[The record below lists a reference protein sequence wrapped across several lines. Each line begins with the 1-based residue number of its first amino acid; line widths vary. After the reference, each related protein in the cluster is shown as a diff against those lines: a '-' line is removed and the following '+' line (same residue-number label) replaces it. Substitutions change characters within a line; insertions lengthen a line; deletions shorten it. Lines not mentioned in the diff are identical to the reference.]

1 MGRHGRPEPDALH
14 GVDVAAEVES
24 GPVIEIAPPAQA
36 APNEGH
42 GRRRSAPSGT
52 AELPVAAQQPVTAP
66 QPVTAQQPVTAPQPV
81 TAQQPA
87 TQQPVRAEKAV
98 PPQPPVAAFAP
109 DPAGV
114 SARMVG
120 STIIARRDRQAER
133 RARRAAARRRL
144 LIIGSIVLAVLL
156 IVGVIAVVL
165 SSRDNTPPSTSA
177 PPPPH
182 QSTLLVQV
190 AGQDGTAVV
199 NALVGV
205 TPKTGDGAALLI
217 PAGLLVDDAS
227 SGNLPFGETL
237 TLPSKTASR
246 DALTDLL
253 GVQVSNTWVLTQAGL
268 AALVDKVGGVQATV
282 DVDVLAKNAKG
293 EEAAVV
299 RAGNQRLTGAQAA
312 AYATYLAEG
321 EPEAVRL
328 ARFNDVLDGVLR
340 KLPAGEAA
348 LATELTGLKTGSS
361 SSLSAQQLAGLL
373 VVLRTAAVKETLRYD
388 LLPVNDIDTG
398 DSVDTYG
405 LNTRDAGALLQ
416 SRFASSLLRD
426 RTGDTVRVLVEN
438 GIGTPD
444 LVAGARTK
452 LVHDGFQFIT
462 GGNAGQLSA
471 TAPSVVLIQDGSQK
485 SQARGARV
493 AKSLGLSSDS
503 IEINPRGQT
512 VADVIVILGR
522 DFKP

>member
-1 MGRHGRPEPDALH
+1 
-14 GVDVAAEVES
+14 V
-24 GPVIEIAPPAQA
+24 
-36 APNEGH
+36 
-42 GRRRSAPSGT
+42 T
-52 AELPVAAQQPVTAP
+52 AEQPNRAEQSVSAEKLVTAER
-66 QPVTAQQPVTAPQPV
+66 PVG
-81 TAQQPA
+81 
-87 TQQPVRAEKAV
+87 
-98 PPQPPVAAFAP
+98 AFAP

-114 SARMVG
+114 RATLVG
-120 STIIARRDRQAER
+120 STVIARRDRQAER
-133 RARRAAARRRL
+133 LARRTAGRRRL
-144 LIIGSIVLAVLL
+144 LVAGAAVLAVLL
-156 IVGVIAVVL
+156 IVGVTVVVL
-165 SSRDNTPPSTSA
+165 SSRGDDVPPTTA
-177 PPPPH
+177 PKVPH

-190 AGQDGTAVV
+190 AGADGTAVV

-205 TPKTGDGAALLI
+205 TRSTGDGAALLI

-227 SGNLPFGETL
+227 AGNLPFGETL
-237 TLPSKTASR
+237 TLPSKSASR

-253 GVQVSNTWVLTQAGL
+253 GIHVSNTWALTQAGL

-299 RAGNQRLTGAQAA
+299 RAGSQRLRGSQAA

-340 KLPAGEAA
+340 ALPAGEAQIA
-348 LATELTGLKTGSS
+348 AELTGLKTSSS
-361 SSLSAQQLAGLL
+361 SSLSPQQLAGLL
-373 VVLRTAAVKETLRYD
+373 VVLRTAAVKELLHYD
-388 LLPVNDIDTG
+388 VLPVNDIDTG

-405 LNTRDAGALLQ
+405 LDTALSGPLLQ
-416 SRFASSLLRD
+416 RLFAPSMQKD

-444 LVAGARTK
+444 LVAAARGK
-452 LVHDGFQFIT
+452 LVEDGFRFIT
-462 GGNAGQLSA
+462 GGNAAELSA
-471 TAPSVVLIQDGSQK
+471 TAASTVLIDDGSQK

-493 AKSLGLSSDS
+493 AKSLGLPTSS

>member
-1 MGRHGRPEPDALH
+1 MGRHGRPEPDALP
-14 GVDVAAEVES
+14 GVDVAADIES
-24 GPVIEIAPPAQA
+24 GPVIEIAPAAQVPHGHRRTA
-36 APNEGH
+36 A
-42 GRRRSAPSGT
+42 SVT
-52 AELPVAAQQPVTAP
+52 AEQPVAAQEPATAREPVTAP
-66 QPVTAQQPVTAPQPV
+66 PSLT
-81 TAQQPA
+81 
-87 TQQPVRAEKAV
+87 
-98 PPQPPVAAFAP
+98 AFAP
-109 DPAGV
+109 DPAAV
-114 SARMVG
+114 RATLVG
-120 STIIARRDRQAER
+120 ATVIARRDRQAER
-133 RARRAAARRRL
+133 RARRAATRRRL
-144 LIIGSIVLAVLL
+144 LIIGAVVLAVLL
-156 IVGVIAVVL
+156 IVGVAAVVL
-165 SSRDNTPPSTSA
+165 SSRGGKPPPTTA
-177 PPPPH
+177 PKPPH

-205 TPKTGDGAALLI
+205 TRKTGDGAALLI

-237 TLPSKTASR
+237 TLPSKSASR

-253 GVQVSNTWVLTQAGL
+253 GVRVSDTWVLTTPGL

-293 EEAAVV
+293 DEAVVV
-299 RAGNQRLTGAQAA
+299 RAGSQRLNGAQAA

-321 EPEAVRL
+321 EPETVRL

-340 KLPAGEAA
+340 ALPAGEPQIAA
-348 LATELTGLKTGSS
+348 EVTGLKTGSS

-373 VVLRTAAVKETLRYD
+373 VVLRTAAVKELLHYD
-388 LLPVNDIDTG
+388 VLPVNDIDTG
-398 DSVDTYG
+398 DTVDTYG
-405 LNTRDAGALLQ
+405 LDSAKAGALLQ
-416 SRFASSLLRD
+416 SLFASSLQKD

-444 LVAGARTK
+444 LVAAARAK
-452 LVHDGFQFIT
+452 LVGDGFQFIT
-462 GGNAGQLSA
+462 GGNAADLSP

-485 SQARGARV
+485 NQARGERV
-493 AKSLGLSSDS
+493 AKSLGLPSGS